1 MSNSTSL
8 GDGNLAKAEEI
19 ISYRFKD
26 RLGLRRALQ
35 LADSIHQNGNK
46 DLALLGDTVIKLIL
60 VKEGLR
66 RHATRGQINNAVSEK
81 SSNAY
86 LVQRGFS
93 TGLAECVFANRSQG
107 NTIYPGPMASTMEAI
122 VGAVFIDSEE
132 NTLVVK
138 GVMEVLGVSWPE

>member
-1 MSNSTSL
+1 MFSFNPL

-26 RLGLRRALQ
+26 RLELRRALQ
-35 LADSIHQNGNK
+35 LADSIHQDGNK

-66 RHATRGQINNAVSEK
+66 RHATRGQINNVISEK

-86 LVQRGFS
+86 LAQRGFS
-93 TGLAECVFANRSQG
+93 TGLAESVFANRSQG
-107 NTIYPGPMASTMEAI
+107 NMIYPGPMASTTEAI
-122 VGAVFIDSEE
+122 VGAVFIDSKEE
-132 NTLVVK
+132 TVVVK
-138 GVMEVLGVSWPE
+138 GVMEALGVSWPE

>member
-1 MSNSTSL
+1 MFNSSPI

-26 RLGLRRALQ
+26 RLGLQRALQ

-66 RHATRGQINNAVSEK
+66 RHATRGK
-81 SSNAY
+81 
-86 LVQRGFS
+86 
-93 TGLAECVFANRSQG
+93 
-107 NTIYPGPMASTMEAI
+107 
-122 VGAVFIDSEE
+122 
-132 NTLVVK
+132 
-138 GVMEVLGVSWPE
+138 